1 MLESEPFNDVWFL
14 SLTSELHGSPLGV
27 QIVEGVFP
35 GLSGVGIK
43 FPTVSLLRGGPVW
56 YLESLEQGSW
66 SSIEVD
72 ISNSLEEGFGM
83 EVLSVDVILNV
94 WLFVELIAIEVFNS
108 NTYYILLN

>member
-1 MLESEPFNDVWFL
+1 MKS
-14 SLTSELHGSPLGV
+14 
-27 QIVEGVFP
+27 IFP

-56 YLESLEQGSW
+56 YSESLEQGSW

-72 ISNSLEEGFGM
+72 ISDSLEEGFGM

-94 WLFVELIAIEVFNS
+94 WLLVELIAIEVFNS
-108 NTYYILLN
+108 NTYYIILN